1 MRVAVAGAGAIGGF
15 IAAMLARAG
24 TPVAVVAR
32 GAHLQAI
39 RSGGLRV
46 RSECGDF
53 TAALPASDDLRELGD
68 FDAVLIAVKAHQ
80 IAGLLPQLLPQIAA
94 GATIVPVIN
103 GLPFWYFAER
113 SLQRVD
119 PGGVLRAAIPRE
131 QIVGCVIHASGNLP
145 EPGLVH
151 QSGGMNYILGDP
163 DGAPSTRADAVGEV
177 LRAAGLDAP
186 VVPDIKRAVWW
197 KLLGNVSLNPV
208 SALTRLTIK
217 PMLDDPQ
224 TRAIVRQL
232 MEETVRVAAA
242 TGIALDVDVEER
254 IVFASRLANV
264 KTSMLQDV
272 EAARPLELDPIT
284 GAVDELAQALG
295 VDAPAVHLV
304 YGLAKALE
312 RSYVVA

>member
-1 MRVAVAGAGAIGGF
+1 MRIAVAGAGAIGGF

-32 GAHLQAI
+32 GAHLKAI
-39 RSGGLRV
+39 RAGGLRV
-46 RSECGDF
+46 RSESGDF
-53 TAALPASDDLRELGD
+53 TAQVPAAGDLRELGD

-80 IAGLLPQLLPQIAA
+80 IAALLPQLVPQIAA
-94 GATIVPVIN
+94 GASIVPVIN
-103 GLPFWYFAER
+103 GMPFWYFR
-113 SLQRVD
+113 DRCLQRVD
-119 PGGVLRAAIPRE
+119 PGGKLQTAVPRE
-131 QIVGCVIHASGNLP
+131 QTVGCVIHASGNIP
-145 EPGLVH
+145 EPGVVH

-163 DGAPSTRADAVGEV
+163 DGAPSVRADELGAVM
-177 LRAAGLDAP
+177 RAAGLDAP

-224 TRAIVRQL
+224 TRAIVREL
-232 MEETVRVAAA
+232 MQETVRVAAA
-242 TGIALDVDVEER
+242 TGIELDVDVEER

-272 EAARPLELDPIT
+272 EQRRPLELDPIT
-284 GAVDELAQALG
+284 GAVDELAQVFG
-295 VDAPAVHLV
+295 VAAPTVRLV

-312 RSYVVA
+312 RSYATA